1 MKQQP
6 EDGHNEGRDSQPF
19 EPPSNPTPDPPN
31 PSSAAHGEALAAE
44 QGQQGLTDWQIIK
57 QLGAYVWPADNPE
70 YRWRV
75 VGASVLLVGA
85 KGLNVTVC
93 LCFPLHALPLQ
104 ETCKL
109 QVMSA
114 TERVMSTSW
123 WAACNC
129 HTLCAHSAYT
139 LH

>member
-1 MKQQP
+1 MHLQERAAKAQS
-6 EDGHNEGRDSQPF
+6 EDGHGEGRDPHPF

-31 PSSAAHGEALAAE
+31 PSSAAQGEALAAE

-85 KGLNVTVC
+85 KGLSVTVC
-93 LCFPLHALPLQ
+93 PDQ
-104 ETCKL
+104 TCKF
-109 QVMSA
+109 QVTSA
-114 TERVMSTSW
+114 THRVTFATR
-123 WAACNC
+123 WAA
-129 HTLCAHSAYT
+129 
-139 LH
+139 